1 MSRMIQFQH
10 CDIALSDQYSLR
22 SIDWVIES
30 GETWVIVGPNGSGKS
45 ALVAS
50 LVGEGNSTSGS
61 RVINETNIAVVSME
75 QQGELIL
82 RERERDDSD
91 LTDEINEGTLVQQM
105 LDEVCSDSELQHQ
118 LIDAL
123 GMQELLGRG
132 FRKLSTGETRKVL
145 IIRALSSSPKLLVLD
160 EPFEGLDVRTVAKV
174 RDLLKQ
180 LSLGTTLILA
190 LNRLDEIPEFTTHA
204 IRMESGRIAQ
214 KFDCC
219 NGEEARRLLSQISQI
234 RSSDI
239 KLPPPETEINTP
251 RNDDGSLVR
260 LRQASVRYIDNV
272 VFEGINWTISPGEH
286 WQVKGPNGSG
296 KTCLLNLVTGDHP
309 QCYVNDISL
318 FGFRRG
324 QGETIW
330 QIKQYMGFVS
340 TALHWDYR
348 LSVGVRN
355 VIVSGF
361 YDSIG
366 LYQRAT
372 ETQLEIADKWLA
384 LMGLNRKATASFSSL
399 SYGEQRIILI
409 ARAMVKHPPLL
420 LLDEPCLGLD
430 DANRQLVL
438 ALTERILDEGRTTL
452 VYVTHH
458 QEDRIDSIENEL
470 VLD

>member
-50 LVGEGNSTSGS
+50 LVGEGSPTSGS

-105 LDEVCSDSELQHQ
+105 LDEVCSDSGLQHQ

-123 GMQELLGRG
+123 GMQGLLGRG

-239 KLPPPETEINTP
+239 NFHHLKQKLIRLEMTMG
-251 RNDDGSLVR
+251 RSCDLDRLV
-260 LRQASVRYIDNV
+260 SV
-272 VFEGINWTISPGEH
+272 T
-286 WQVKGPNGSG
+286 
-296 KTCLLNLVTGDHP
+296 
-309 QCYVNDISL
+309 
-318 FGFRRG
+318 
-324 QGETIW
+324 
-330 QIKQYMGFVS
+330 
-340 TALHWDYR
+340 
-348 LSVGVRN
+348 
-355 VIVSGF
+355 
-361 YDSIG
+361 
-366 LYQRAT
+366 
-372 ETQLEIADKWLA
+372 
-384 LMGLNRKATASFSSL
+384 
-399 SYGEQRIILI
+399 
-409 ARAMVKHPPLL
+409 
-420 LLDEPCLGLD
+420 
-430 DANRQLVL
+430 
-438 ALTERILDEGRTTL
+438 
-452 VYVTHH
+452 
-458 QEDRIDSIENEL
+458 
-470 VLD
+470 